1 MASKKNKLIFAAVT
15 AVVLIVVVSAVAFH
29 VITLQSESK
38 PFSFSLSVIPD
49 NGTIVQGSNTTI
61 SVEATYLSRNSVPI
75 TFSGDGSPNG
85 TTYEFT
91 NQTGIISKS
100 QSFRSNLTI
109 STPASADSNVYAVK
123 ILASAANSTGIQAA
137 FNLTIVN
144 SYIQVYGTLTGTN
157 LTFPGY
163 SDEDII
169 PVDIYFNNTTTGQ
182 GCSVHVNRYTD
193 TEEYPGKI
201 ANYTVSLPNLQTYKV
216 SAYFFSFPHYI
227 PVPRPMV
234 QGGTQDGY
242 FTLDC
247 GVGVDSV
254 EANFWD

>member
-1 MASKKNKLIFAAVT
+1 MVTEKNKIIVAAVT
-15 AVVLIVVVSAVAFH
+15 AVVLIVAVSAAAFH
-29 VITLQSESK
+29 LVTLQSEAK

-61 SVEATYLSRNSVPI
+61 SVEATYLSGNAVPI
-75 TFSGDGSPNG
+75 TFSADGGPNG

-91 NQTGIISKS
+91 NHTGIISKS

-123 ILASAANSTGIQAA
+123 ILASATNSTGIQAA
-137 FNLTIVN
+137 FNLTVVN
-144 SYIQVYGTLTGTN
+144 SYIQVYGTLTGTH

-169 PVDIYFNNTTTGQ
+169 PSDISFISTTTGQ
-182 GCSVHVNRYTD
+182 GYSVHVNRYTD
-193 TEEYPGKI
+193 TEEYPGRI

-227 PVPRPMV
+227 PVSRPMV
-234 QGGTQDGY
+234 QGGTQGGY